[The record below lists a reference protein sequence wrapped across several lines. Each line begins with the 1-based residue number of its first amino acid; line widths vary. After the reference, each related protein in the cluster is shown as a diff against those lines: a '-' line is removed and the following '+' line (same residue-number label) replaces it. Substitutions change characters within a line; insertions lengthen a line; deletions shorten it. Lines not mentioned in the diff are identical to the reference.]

1 MQEQKRNWLVLPITL
16 VAQNLFLWP
25 GKVLCSLVFLSQFYK
40 LIFFNLT
47 KILLITTNNYKIT
60 ILVEN
65 YFALLAYVELFVS
78 SEAVGIEN

>member
-16 VAQNLFLWP
+16 VAQNLFLWT

-40 LIFFNLT
+40 LTFYPT